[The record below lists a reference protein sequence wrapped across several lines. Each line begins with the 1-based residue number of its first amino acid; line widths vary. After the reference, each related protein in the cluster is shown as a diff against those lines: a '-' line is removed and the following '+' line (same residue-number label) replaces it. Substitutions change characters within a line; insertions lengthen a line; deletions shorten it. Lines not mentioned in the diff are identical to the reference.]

1 MAVNATLALNAAD
14 GLRRVRLLRVAAVLT
29 GNALAF
35 DRGVHLR
42 QAVQFCEAGSLQIDW
57 VIVSV

>member
-14 GLRRVRLLRVAAVLT
+14 SLRRVRLLRVAAVLT

-35 DRGVHLR
+35 DRGVYLR
-42 QAVQFCEAGSLQIDW
+42 QAVQFCEAGSLQIDCL
-57 VIVSV
+57 IVSV